1 MRKISGFDAGLTSD
15 NNFSQ
20 HKEKLIANPMRNR
33 LPLNALRA
41 FESSARHLNFT
52 RAGLE
57 LSVTQA
63 AVSQQVRALEEQ
75 LGIQLFR
82 RLPRGLDLTEE
93 GQALLPVL
101 SDAFDR
107 IESVLQQFEG
117 GHFHEVLTVAV
128 VGTFAV
134 GWLMPR
140 LAAFREAHPFIDLRV
155 LTNNNLVS
163 LSADGM
169 DFAIRFG
176 EGLWPATH
184 NLKLFDAP
192 LTVLCPPA
200 VAARLQRPQD
210 LQRELLMRTYRKDE
224 WERWFAAAQVAPW
237 RINGPVF
244 DSSRL
249 MVEGAMQCGG
259 VALAPARMFAR
270 ELREGLLQRPFAAE
284 AGLGAYW
291 LTYLKS
297 RDLTPAM
304 KTFVGWLRRQAEE
317 ELEGG

>member
-1 MRKISGFDAGLTSD
+1 
-15 NNFSQ
+15 
-20 HKEKLIANPMRNR
+20 MRNR

-63 AVSQQVRALEEQ
+63 AVSQQVRMLEEQ
-75 LGIQLFR
+75 LGIVLFK

-101 SDAFDR
+101 TESFDR

-117 GHFHEVLTVAV
+117 GHFHEVLTIAV

-140 LAAFREAHPFIDLRV
+140 LASFREAHPFIDLRI
-155 LTNNNLVS
+155 LTNNNLVN

-176 EGLWPATH
+176 EGLWPATC
-184 NLKLFDAP
+184 NIKLFDAP
-192 LTVLCPPA
+192 LTVLCPPEVA
-200 VAARLQRPQD
+200 VRLRSPED
-210 LQRELLMRTYRKDE
+210 LKNELLMRSYRKDE
-224 WERWFAAAQVAPW
+224 WERWFAAAQIAP
-237 RINGPVF
+237 
-244 DSSRL
+244 
-249 MVEGAMQCGG
+249 GA
-259 VALAPARMFAR
+259 LTARCSMR
-270 ELREGLLQRPFAAE
+270 
-284 AGLGAYW
+284 
-291 LTYLKS
+291 
-297 RDLTPAM
+297 RD
-304 KTFVGWLRRQAEE
+304 
-317 ELEGG
+317 